1 MLQKTRG
8 LVLRYTRFRESS
20 IIVTIF
26 TEAFGNHAYIVN
38 NIRSP
43 KGPAKMAL
51 YQPLTLLDLVVYH
64 KPNQNISRIKEL
76 KCIYPYQTFSTDL
89 RKSSVTLFLT
99 EVLNRVLKEESHPHE
114 LFSFLQNSL
123 ITFDHLSQ
131 GSENFH
137 LIFLLKLSRLL
148 GFGANRYDEIFTESL
163 AASCQ
168 EVARALLTAEFTA
181 VVSASQQQRREILD
195 ELLKFYARHLDSFG
209 ELRSVEVVR
218 ELM

>member
-8 LVLRYTRFRESS
+8 LVLRYTRFRETS

-26 TEAFGNHAYIVN
+26 TEAFGTHAYIVN
-38 NIRSP
+38 NIRSQKTP
-43 KGPAKMAL
+43 SKMAL

-64 KPNQNISRIKEL
+64 KPNQSISRIKEL
-76 KCIYPYQTFSTDL
+76 KCIYPYQSFSTDIK
-89 RKSSVTLFLT
+89 KSSIALFLT
-99 EVLNRVLKEESHPHE
+99 EVLNKVLKEESHQPE
-114 LFSFLQNSL
+114 LFDFLQNSF
-123 ITFDHLSQ
+123 ITFDHLSK
-131 GSENFH
+131 GAENFH

-148 GFGANRYDEIFTESL
+148 GFGANRYDEVFIDSISHASDANIKELIAAEYTTSL
-163 AASCQ
+163 T
-168 EVARALLTAEFTA
+168 LTQA
-181 VVSASQQQRREILD
+181 QRRRTLD